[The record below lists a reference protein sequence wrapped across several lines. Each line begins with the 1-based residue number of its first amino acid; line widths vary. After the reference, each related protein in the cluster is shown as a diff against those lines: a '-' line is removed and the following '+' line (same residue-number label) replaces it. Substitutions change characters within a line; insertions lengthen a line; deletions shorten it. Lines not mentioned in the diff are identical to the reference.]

1 MQVKD
6 LFFHRID
13 RDITTV
19 IKVDDIT
26 ETQMAEELKE
36 YIPTE
41 AIERELAHFLEHYVE
56 TRPGQSGEGSDKIG
70 VWISGFFGS
79 GKSHFAKMIQ
89 YLLTNP
95 VVEGRSAQEW
105 FADRLAGGSRTAE
118 IQGLLLQAR
127 NYLDS
132 QTIMFQIKA
141 EQDLINKDSISEIMY
156 RKYLES
162 RGLSRIPWLGRFEL
176 ELIKQGQYEPFCQEV
191 KSLEKSP
198 WSEVRDEYLL
208 VRSSI
213 IAALRQVMPGRY
225 PNDTAAHKALD
236 DIKDSVMMGPAELAR
251 EMAAYVHQQDLADP
265 QQAFHLVFIIDE
277 VGQFVGDDGQKLLE
291 LQSIAEQFGTE
302 GRGRLWLIVTAQEA
316 LEDIIEGVKR
326 RRADYARIIDR
337 FDLQLELTSEH
348 VEKVLEERILKKRE
362 KARPV
367 LESLYHK
374 HQGALADIARPDA
387 NRPLTILDA
396 DLFVRAYPFLPYH
409 FELMQDAFASLRAKG
424 GRTMQLTGGERSML
438 GVTQAVL
445 KSPLTGFADARPGRL
460 VRLDEIYDQIESE
473 VPSNDRRAI
482 NQLTTA
488 DLRFTIEEPGTDSVN
503 RKSKIVNPRQ
513 VLKALFVLQHVIW
526 LPPTLDNLSKFLI
539 GDAAADIVQ
548 VRAQVQDAL
557 NVLIEQRYASVAD
570 GHYKYLSAAE
580 RDIEEEIAAEPVKN
594 NYIRREARTMLRRL
608 LSGVGQLN
616 YKSGTATFDVR
627 VRGDEEEIR
636 GKGDITLEVYSP
648 IYVEFGN
655 VDADHVRDVLSPVED
670 QIVYWLSGDVTSLAP
685 DFRRLIRVET
695 IVRRRELKSDPD
707 LEEAII
713 LRDKNK
719 EIDLLR
725 GRLQTAISRALFTG
739 QIVYVGDETLL
750 DGKTTGLNVIFNR
763 ELGHV
768 IPHVYTK
775 FYLADFKV
783 NERSIRDMLT
793 VKPVNLPNVEPVLNL
808 WDAAAGEP
816 RINTH
821 SSAVS
826 ELLSELQSRAEF
838 GGDCYGKALLAHFR
852 AVPYGWNPIL
862 VRIVLA
868 ALFRGGIITIEYE
881 GKRYTDPSL
890 NVTQDALAK
899 SANFNRAVF
908 RYDPSGGLTLDE
920 RRKTRQRLDVLFDRK
935 VDDTPNTL
943 ARTLRGELD
952 KLAAQNQE
960 LTLRCQ
966 GAGLPVKDVLYQ
978 GTTLVRAILDEPV
991 QAGQIRAFLS
1001 GYDELVTLKQYQVS
1015 LDSFV
1020 ETGHLPIYRRTVALL
1035 KALDRARP
1043 LVSALAQDEQ
1053 TSSRLDDM
1061 RHLAAGREVV
1071 EKWSHYQACYQAALQ
1086 AYQAVYQDLHERRSQ
1101 VYRQARE
1108 EVAQFGVEAP
1118 QAITRYIKAKED
1130 GPGYWAEDGLRY
1142 PGEPADLTDLYYQI
1156 QSAAQTKENAIQQIQ
1171 AIQAQTDEPTT
1182 PKPVYVKVLDA
1193 LPTKVIESREQLDQ
1207 ALQALEN
1214 RVGQE
1219 LDNGRTVILG

>member
-105 FADRLAGGSRTAE
+105 FADRLAGGSRAAE

-176 ELIKQGQYEPFCQEV
+176 ELIKQGQYEAFCQEV

-236 DIKDSVMMGPAELAR
+236 DIKESVMMGPAELAR
-251 EMAAYVHQQDLADP
+251 EMAAYVQQQDLVDP

-291 LQSIAEQFGTE
+291 LQSVAEQFGAK

-316 LEDIIEGVKR
+316 LEDVIEGVKR

-367 LESLYHK
+367 LESLYRK
-374 HQGALADIARPDA
+374 HQGALADVARPDA
-387 NRPLTILDA
+387 NRPLTTLDA
-396 DLFVRAYPFLPYH
+396 DLFVRTYPFLPYH
-409 FELMQDAFASLRAKG
+409 FELMQDAFANLRAKG

-460 VRLDEIYDQIESE
+460 VRLDEIYDQIESQ

-482 NQLTTA
+482 NKVGEGAWEGLVHPIQA
-488 DLRFTIEEPGTDSVN
+488 
-503 RKSKIVNPRQ
+503 
-513 VLKALFVLQHVIW
+513 LKALFVLQHVIW

-539 GDAAADIVQ
+539 GDAAADFAQ

-557 NVLIEQRYASVAD
+557 KVLIEQRYASVAD

-580 RDIEEEIAAEPVKN
+580 RDIEEEIAAELVKN
-594 NYIRREARTMLRRL
+594 NDIRREARTMLRRL

-655 VDADHVRDVLSPVED
+655 VDAEMVRDVSSPVED
-670 QIVYWLSGDVTSLAP
+670 QIVYWLSGDVTSLTP

-775 FYLADFKV
+775 FHLADFKV

-793 VKPVNLPNVEPVLNL
+793 VKPVNLPNVEPALNL
-808 WDAAAGEP
+808 WGVGAAGEP

-838 GGDCYGKALLAHFR
+838 GGDCTGKVLLGHFR

-868 ALFRGGIITIEYE
+868 ALFRGGTITIEYE

-890 NVTQDALAK
+890 KVTQDALIK
-899 SANFNRAVF
+899 SANFNRTVF

-920 RRKTRQRLDVLFDRK
+920 RHKARQRLDVLFDRK

-952 KLAAQNQE
+952 KLAAQNQQ

-978 GTTLVRAILDEPV
+978 RTTLVRAILDEPV

-1015 LDSFV
+1015 LDRFV
-1020 ETGHLPIYRRTVALL
+1020 EIGHLPVYRRTVALL
-1035 KALDRARP
+1035 EALDRARP
-1043 LVSALAQDEQ
+1043 LVLPLAQDEQ
-1053 TSSRLDDM
+1053 VSSRLDDM
-1061 RHLAAGREVV
+1061 RHLAAEREVV
-1071 EKWSHYQACYQAALQ
+1071 EKWSHYHACYQAALQ
-1086 AYQAVYQDLHERRSQ
+1086 VYQTVYQDLHERRSQ
-1101 VYRQARE
+1101 VYRQTRD

-1118 QAITRYIKAKED
+1118 QAITRYIKAKEN

-1142 PGEPADLTDLYYQI
+1142 PGEPADLADLHYQI
-1156 QSAAQTKENAIQQIQ
+1156 QSAVQAKENAIQQIQ
-1171 AIQAQTDEPTT
+1171 AIQAQIDEPTT

-1193 LPTKVIESREQLDQ
+1193 LPTKVIESREHLDQ
-1207 ALQALEN
+1207 ALQALED

-1219 LDNGRTVILG
+1219 LDEGRTVILG